1 MLLNDKQQQQGLFL
15 TLLLFAFFLP
25 LLPRVATY
33 TGAVGLLICLLNP
46 RIYLRLKRSSILE
59 ILAFSTPLLIWLPA
73 LFMGYPV
80 SGKVET
86 KIGLFL
92 LPLVFYLLDKDDL
105 SQTLKLFKSYF
116 LGLCV
121 SAVYTLAAAS
131 ITFISTGANN
141 FFYSKLGAYLHFH
154 PTYFSLYL
162 ILGICFFLIA
172 LRKKLLDSREVKIG
186 WIASVLFTV
195 LILLLSSRSQ
205 WINFLIFIPLLVF
218 PLLKDRLGGLK
229 AMLVFSISGV
239 FFLSAIYAIPAT
251 NKRLMD
257 IFKSKEP
264 DQSAKIT
271 NVRYQTWDASLKL
284 FKDKP
289 LVGVGVQNLQ
299 QEQLNMYETL
309 DYERPFREKYNA
321 HNQYLDLLAGA
332 GLLPL
337 CFWLICLFWQRS
349 FNKQYFKFY
358 TTALSVFLLSFIT
371 ESMLE
376 TARGVMLFSFV
387 MGLLMVSIKWKEY
400 EV

>member
-33 TGAVGLLICLLNP
+33 TGIIGLLICFLNP
-46 RIYLRLKRSSILE
+46 RIYLRLNRQSILE

-86 KIGLFL
+86 KVSLFL

-105 SQTLKLFKSYF
+105 SQTLKLFKAYF

-121 SAVYTLAAAS
+121 AVVYSLGAALVTYLS
-131 ITFISTGANN
+131 LGTNN

-172 LRKKLLDSREVKIG
+172 LRKKLLNSLEVKIG
-186 WIASVLFTV
+186 WVSSVLFTTM
-195 LILLLSSRSQ
+195 ILLLSSRSQ
-205 WINFLIFIPLLVF
+205 WINFMIFIPLLVF
-218 PLLKDRLGGLK
+218 PLLKDRLGGVK
-229 AMLVFSISGV
+229 AILVFSISGV
-239 FFLSAIYAIPAT
+239 IFLSAIYAIPAT

-257 IFKSKEP
+257 IFKSKDA
-264 DQSAKIT
+264 DQSAQIT

-284 FKDKP
+284 LKNKP

-309 DYERPFREKYNA
+309 EYERPLREKYNA

-358 TTALSVFLLSFIT
+358 TIALSVFLLSFLT

>member
-1 MLLNDKQQQQGLFL
+1 
-15 TLLLFAFFLP
+15 
-25 LLPRVATY
+25 
-33 TGAVGLLICLLNP
+33 
-46 RIYLRLKRSSILE
+46 
-59 ILAFSTPLLIWLPA
+59 
-73 LFMGYPV
+73 
-80 SGKVET
+80 
-86 KIGLFL
+86 
-92 LPLVFYLLDKDDL
+92 
-105 SQTLKLFKSYF
+105 
-116 LGLCV
+116 
-121 SAVYTLAAAS
+121 
-131 ITFISTGANN
+131 
-141 FFYSKLGAYLHFH
+141 
-154 PTYFSLYL
+154 
-162 ILGICFFLIA
+162 
-172 LRKKLLDSREVKIG
+172 
-186 WIASVLFTV
+186 
-195 LILLLSSRSQ
+195 
-205 WINFLIFIPLLVF
+205 
-218 PLLKDRLGGLK
+218 
-229 AMLVFSISGV
+229 
-239 FFLSAIYAIPAT
+239 
-251 NKRLMD
+251 MD
-257 IFKSKEP
+257 IFKSKEA

-358 TTALSVFLLSFIT
+358 TIALSVFLLSFIT